1 MRIQDIAALAGV
13 STATVSRVFSNHPNI
28 RRDVRDHVLAVA
40 KEHGYHP
47 RLSVRRRNVVV
58 ITPSRVLVPAENYS
72 GMVLTE
78 LARELA
84 ERDFRIEILP
94 ADNIDRLDSIQF
106 CGVVTVGI
114 DETFAKGWDN
124 RFAAPLVVVD
134 REVPVFRNVY
144 AVHSDERQGMA
155 LALAHLLATGH
166 RRIGCLIYHW
176 PGHSNSLLR
185 QEAIKATLHEHGL
198 PCEDALIRLVG
209 PNDYIEDV
217 GKLLR
222 AGVDALFCPGGNG
235 GIVTAYALSLYGKS
249 IGTDVS
255 LLSSER
261 MMVSRYCV
269 PAQTTITQDY
279 PALAAAVVDVIHTR
293 MEGPPSPQNI
303 LFPYK
308 LIERDSVR
316 RRE

>member
-94 ADNIDRLDSIQF
+94 VDNIDRLDSIQF

-114 DETFAKGWDN
+114 
-124 RFAAPLVVVD
+124 
-134 REVPVFRNVY
+134 PV
-144 AVHSDERQGMA
+144 ERRDV
-155 LALAHLLATGH
+155 AT
-166 RRIGCLIYHW
+166 
-176 PGHSNSLLR
+176 PGL
-185 QEAIKATLHEHGL
+185 
-198 PCEDALIRLVG
+198 
-209 PNDYIEDV
+209 
-217 GKLLR
+217 
-222 AGVDALFCPGGNG
+222 
-235 GIVTAYALSLYGKS
+235 
-249 IGTDVS
+249 
-255 LLSSER
+255 R
-261 MMVSRYCV
+261 MMNTGEQAGRWLR
-269 PAQTTITQDY
+269 PG
-279 PALAAAVVDVIHTR
+279 R
-293 MEGPPSPQNI
+293 
-303 LFPYK
+303 
-308 LIERDSVR
+308 
-316 RRE
+316 